1 MTIKDSSTASIS
13 DTTKTITGL
22 SNATKYYFRVT
33 ALDSL
38 KLESGQS
45 YAAIG
50 IPSPGIV
57 LAGLMAWYPFN
68 GTTSDS
74 SGNGNNGTNNGAT
87 LTTDR
92 FGHPGSALRF
102 NGINNDVTF
111 NSVPINAIDNFSISM
126 WMNADTLPQTCS
138 MVQIGNDD
146 GANPT
151 ISNGYGIGIS
161 DGTEN
166 YYSGSVLSCIFSGTS
181 VVYNSGYSYPSSH
194 EWHHII
200 LVRSE
205 GISSIYVD
213 DVKTANTSTS
223 IPKVPTQF
231 FIGSQN
237 GLRFFKGS
245 LDDIRIYNRVLSN
258 AEIDSLYHEGG
269 WQIEGVH
276 QVREGIP
283 SDFELSP
290 NYPNPFNPSTT
301 IRFGVPVRS
310 QVKIEIFNILG
321 QRMTELV
328 NAEVGPGYFEKVWQA
343 NYASGIYFY
352 RIEAVSLSDPNK
364 RFVSVRKMLL
374 MK

>member
-1 MTIKDSSTASIS
+1 
-13 DTTKTITGL
+13 
-22 SNATKYYFRVT
+22 
-33 ALDSL
+33 
-38 KLESGQS
+38 
-45 YAAIG
+45 
-50 IPSPGIV
+50 
-57 LAGLMAWYPFN
+57 
-68 GTTSDS
+68 
-74 SGNGNNGTNNGAT
+74 
-87 LTTDR
+87 
-92 FGHPGSALRF
+92 
-102 NGINNDVTF
+102 
-111 NSVPINAIDNFSISM
+111 
-126 WMNADTLPQTCS
+126 
-138 MVQIGNDD
+138 
-146 GANPT
+146 
-151 ISNGYGIGIS
+151 
-161 DGTEN
+161 
-166 YYSGSVLSCIFSGTS
+166 
-181 VVYNSGYSYPSSH
+181 
-194 EWHHII
+194 
-200 LVRSE
+200 
-205 GISSIYVD
+205 VD

-223 IPKVPTQF
+223 VPKVPTQF

-245 LDDIRIYNRVLSN
+245 LDDIRIYNRILSN

-269 WQIEGVH
+269 WQIEGVS
-276 QVREGIP
+276 QVREDIP
-283 SDFELSP
+283 SDFELSS